1 MKFTAARAPQ
11 FYRWHGELEAA
22 RTAEAEGKFR
32 EYAAALGG
40 HLATCDALLALVH
53 PVFEATDVI
62 TVVAIYSP
70 GTVRIWALMDSRQ
83 RSRTCW
89 PA

>member
-1 MKFTAARAPQ
+1 MCAAAQ

-40 HLATCDALLALVH
+40 HLPPATPCWHWCPTLPYPYPRIKL
-53 PVFEATDVI
+53 
-62 TVVAIYSP
+62 IY
-70 GTVRIWALMDSRQ
+70 
-83 RSRTCW
+83 
-89 PA
+89 

>member
-1 MKFTAARAPQ
+1 MKVTAARAPQ

-40 HLATCDALLALVH
+40 HLATCDALLALVR
-53 PVFEATDVI
+53 PVQ
-62 TVVAIYSP
+62 
-70 GTVRIWALMDSRQ
+70 GTSDSLN
-83 RSRTCW
+83 SGDL
-89 PA
+89 

>member
-1 MKFTAARAPQ
+1 MPRHQRGFTVSYCSARLGSHGQTADACARGDTKCAQ

-40 HLATCDALLALVH
+40 HLATCDALLALVRGYRH
-53 PVFEATDVI
+53 RV
-62 TVVAIYSP
+62 
-70 GTVRIWALMDSRQ
+70 G
-83 RSRTCW
+83 
-89 PA
+89 